1 MADKRI
7 FAELKDGE
15 VEKRANT
22 CGVDLGDAQRYQAG
36 RQSLPQR
43 DVACLKAGMADD
55 PTANTGTFSR
65 LTGAAKDAFSSVNA
79 GIKEGFVAVVGPAVE
94 AVRDVGGPIVTRNA
108 VQARQSEAAAGY
120 GDPAGPRR

>member
-36 RQSLPQR
+36 QQSLLPK
-43 DVACLKAGMADD
+43 DVSCLKAGMADD
-55 PTANTGTFSR
+55 PRSSPLDKFTGMAFRAFSEAVNSVTGS
-65 LTGAAKDAFSSVNA
+65 LGPVLDESFGAASNL
-79 GIKEGFVAVVGPAVE
+79 
-94 AVRDVGGPIVTRNA
+94 GGLATRGSR
-108 VQARQSEAAAGY
+108 QAKQSEAAAGY
-120 GDPAGPRR
+120 GDPVGPKR